1 METKMNSYHYV
12 SETLWNGMGDF
23 RVLAFTMLQGSIL
36 LSLAVLVLG
45 IVIVLRIHG
54 FLAISVPVAGDIL
67 VVEGWIWQL
76 PAMREAMEEFH
87 RGHYIWLVTVGEPVE
102 GAGEASNYKSSAELA
117 AIRLRELGVNKH
129 RIVELPVPAVRFHRT
144 YASALRVKS
153 WLIRSKTKTTGI
165 NVFTLGAHARKSLV
179 LFKRALGPEIAVGVI
194 AGKEDTYNP
203 HLWWL
208 SAKGIY
214 VITRKTLGYLYAVL
228 WPLPQFADLQ

>member
-1 METKMNSYHYV
+1 
-12 SETLWNGMGDF
+12 
-23 RVLAFTMLQGSIL
+23 VLISTRFYGFSLLGLLML
-36 LSLAVLVLG
+36 AAG
-45 IVIVLRIHG
+45 IISVFRIHH
-54 FLAISVPVAGDIL
+54 FLAMNVPVTGDLL
-67 VVEGWIWQL
+67 VVEGWIWYS
-76 PAMREAMEEFH
+76 PALREAVEEFK
-87 RGHYIWLVTVGEPVE
+87 RGHYTWLVTVGEPVE

-129 RIVELPVPAVRFHRT
+129 RIVELPVHAVRFHRT

-153 WLIRSKTKTTGI
+153 WLIRSKTKTSGI